1 MRVDSPA
8 GEFPGNIGGT
18 LVALGLRK
26 SMRFMRNL
34 EPLALLAARVV
45 LALVFIY
52 HGYPK
57 LVHPTEAMREFFV
70 SHGFPGFFLS
80 IAGIL
85 EFFGGLLLIAGLF
98 TRPAAL
104 LLTIEMGVAIW
115 KVHSSHGIMAVKE
128 YEFPL
133 TLAAICFVLAT
144 AGAGRLSLD
153 QFIFE
158 KGGRKIRRAKQ

>member
-1 MRVDSPA
+1 M
-8 GEFPGNIGGT
+8 
-18 LVALGLRK
+18 K
-26 SMRFMRNL
+26 FMRSL

-57 LVHPTEAMREFFV
+57 LVHPTVAMREFFI
-70 SHGFPGFFLS
+70 SHGLPGFFLS

-98 TRPAAL
+98 TRPTAL
-104 LLTIEMGVAIW
+104 LLAIEMGVAIW
-115 KVHSSHGIMAVKE
+115 KVHSSQGVMAVKE

-133 TLAAICFVLAT
+133 TLAATCFVLAT
-144 AGAGRLSLD
+144 AGAGGFSLD
-153 QFIFE
+153 HVIFGRSG
-158 KGGRKIRRAKQ
+158 KKLRKIRQ

>member
-1 MRVDSPA
+1 M
-8 GEFPGNIGGT
+8 
-18 LVALGLRK
+18 K
-26 SMRFMRNL
+26 FMRSL
-34 EPLALLAARVV
+34 EPLALLAARAV

-57 LVHPTEAMREFFV
+57 LIHSTETMRQFFI
-70 SHGFPGFFLS
+70 SHGLPGFFLS
-80 IAGIL
+80 VAGIL

-133 TLAAICFVLAT
+133 TLAAMCFVLST

-158 KGGRKIRRAKQ
+158 KRGRKSRRPKE

>member
-1 MRVDSPA
+1 
-8 GEFPGNIGGT
+8 
-18 LVALGLRK
+18 
-26 SMRFMRNL
+26 
-34 EPLALLAARVV
+34 
-45 LALVFIY
+45 
-52 HGYPK
+52 
-57 LVHPTEAMREFFV
+57 MREFFV

-85 EFFGGLLLIAGLF
+85 EVFGGLLLIAGLF